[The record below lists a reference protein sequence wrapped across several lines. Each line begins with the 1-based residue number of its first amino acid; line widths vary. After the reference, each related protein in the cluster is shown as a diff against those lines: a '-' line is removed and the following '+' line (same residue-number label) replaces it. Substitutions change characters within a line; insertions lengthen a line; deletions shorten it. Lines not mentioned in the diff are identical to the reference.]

1 MILLCPARYG
11 VTDLRHLFVI
21 TLCMSLCAPSL
32 VRTEELRPQLDD
44 MVRHFG
50 QVVFGDEYGMNTG
63 AKMIAKWQGPVG
75 FTVQGRATPE
85 MGKMLGRHLGGLA
98 QLTGLKFKQF
108 KPGTPGPMID
118 LFFLKRKEMAQLK
131 GANLDSAV
139 IKRLTEDPTM
149 VCFFLSWKKPE
160 DRIIK
165 AIVAVNVERDPVQID
180 ACLLEE
186 LTQVMGLPNDVDAY
200 WPTLFKPI
208 DMSVKWSRWDKLYI
222 KTLYDPRLKPGM
234 KPVDALY
241 AARGIFADALA
252 KQP

>member
-1 MILLCPARYG
+1 M
-11 VTDLRHLFVI
+11 RHLFVI

-32 VRTEELRPQLDD
+32 VRAEELRPQLDD

-139 IKRLTEDPTM
+139 IKRLTGDPTM

-252 KQP
+252 QQP

>member
-1 MILLCPARYG
+1 M
-11 VTDLRHLFVI
+11 RHLFAI
-21 TLCMSLCAPSL
+21 ILSLSL
-32 VRTEELRPQLDD
+32 FSVSSARAEELRPQLDD

-63 AKMIAKWQGPVG
+63 AKMVAKWQGPVG
-75 FTVQGRATPE
+75 FSIRGRATQE
-85 MGKMLGRHLGGLA
+85 MGKMLGRHLGGLV
-98 QLTGLKFKQF
+98 QLTGLQFKQV
-108 KPGTPGPMID
+108 KPGSPESNID
-118 LFFLKRKEMAQLK
+118 LLFLKRKEMANIS
-131 GANLDSAV
+131 GANLNPAV
-139 IKRLTEDPTM
+139 IKRLTDDPTM
-149 VCFFLSWKKPE
+149 VCFFLHWKKPE
-160 DRIIK
+160 HRIVK
-165 AIVAVNVERDPVQID
+165 AIIAVNIERDPVLID

-200 WPTLFKPI
+200 WPTLFKPN
-208 DMSVKWSRWDKLYI
+208 DTSVKWSRWDKLYI